1 MFAKTSR
8 RPQIRTFLA
17 LMKTPIKLP
26 TIKEEKTFAKNLIPM
41 MKPHCAIVMPLE
53 RASMGKKELMME
65 EDIPERRREE
75 QSMTVLAQCMITKAE
90 RE

>member
-1 MFAKTSR
+1 
-8 RPQIRTFLA
+8 
-17 LMKTPIKLP
+17 
-26 TIKEEKTFAKNLIPM
+26 
-41 MKPHCAIVMPLE
+41 
-53 RASMGKKELMME
+53 MGKKELMME